1 MGGASVTTEPD
12 TTEAQTAEPSP
23 TAPAWRL
30 WILLVWHPALG
41 LPVDPVAVLALDDS
55 RQPAERVVRWVP
67 LVYDAADPWRKR
79 LGETTTGEDTER
91 WIAQSGGACSLEPA
105 DVPEGALDLTHAAD
119 LVLDELLA
127 EVIPALP
134 RRGDG

>member
-1 MGGASVTTEPD
+1 MTTEL
-12 TTEAQTAEPSP
+12 TTEAQTAAPSP
-23 TAPAWRL
+23 DTPAWRL

-41 LPVDPVAVLALDDS
+41 LPVDPVAVLALDNS

-67 LVYDAADPWRKR
+67 LVYETADPWRER
-79 LGETTTGEDTER
+79 LSGATTNEDVKR
-91 WIAQSGGACSLEPA
+91 WIQQSAGACSLEPA
-105 DVPEGALDLTHAAD
+105 DISEGALDLTHAAD

-134 RRGDG
+134 PRGDG

>member
-1 MGGASVTTEPD
+1 MTTEPD
-12 TTEAQTAEPSP
+12 TTEAQPAEPSP
-23 TAPAWRL
+23 AAPAWRL

-41 LPVDPVAVLALDDS
+41 LPVDPVAVLGLDES

-67 LVYDAADPWRKR
+67 LIYDVADPWRER
-79 LGETTTGEDTER
+79 LDETTAGEDVER
-91 WIAQSGGACSLEPA
+91 WIAQSGGACSLAPA

-134 RRGDG
+134 PRGDG

>member
-1 MGGASVTTEPD
+1 MTESD
-12 TTEAQTAEPSP
+12 STDAETAKPSP
-23 TAPAWRL
+23 ADLAWRL

-41 LPVDPVAVLALDDS
+41 LPVDPVAVLGIDEN

-67 LVYDAADPWRKR
+67 LVYEVAGPWRER
-79 LGETTTGEDTER
+79 LGETTTSEDLER

-105 DVPEGALDLTHAAD
+105 DVPEGALDLTDAAD
-119 LVLDELLA
+119 LVLDGLLA

-134 RRGDG
+134 PRGDG

>member
-1 MGGASVTTEPD
+1 MTTEPHP
-12 TTEAQTAEPSP
+12 TEAETAEPS
-23 TAPAWRL
+23 TAAPAWRL

-41 LPVDPVAVLALDDS
+41 LPVDPVAVLGLDGS

-67 LVYDAADPWRKR
+67 LVYEVADPWRER
-79 LGETTTGEDTER
+79 LGETTTSEDLEH

-105 DVPEGALDLTHAAD
+105 DVPEGTLDLTHAAD
-119 LVLDELLA
+119 LVLDGLLA

-134 RRGDG
+134 PRGDG